1 MLFASWSGTS
11 IGSDAGTFHTA
22 NTTIA
27 ECTIEPSFV
36 DIQMVCTG
44 FSCHAAA
51 ARRSARVRPT
61 NSSDWESNNAWWT
74 TLLEKDS
81 VVPRDFLTYWTLAL
95 SSPDSGEIS
104 PTLMYMGGF
113 EAFPF
118 TRQGLSFGGDAPV
131 LYELKSEDFTRRM
144 RRLFNTYG
152 QGSIGPPAY
161 NATIPQGEAE
171 AFLSGKTAT
180 DSNRLY
186 SMSISRADA
195 TFERDIIIYRTDPR
209 WLAITIIA
217 STILLLTGFIGFA
230 ASCGCVCPHLLLSF
244 TTALRV
250 SPYTAHLLK
259 GNNSTLDSGEVAK
272 INKELFVSLQDVRQG
287 QAVGLV
293 AISADSSTG
302 ALADVRRRNNRRLYE

>member
-1 MLFASWSGTS
+1 MNSTISTQYFYINCSRIYGVDGTINWPVKLGIADLSHYNNADVWLSETGNTDFVSQWLTHISTKYNDNWPESSKLDMLFASWSGTS

-180 DSNRLY
+180 DSNSLY
-186 SMSISRADA
+186 SMSISHADA

-230 ASCGCVCPHLLLSF
+230 ASCG
-244 TTALRV
+244 
-250 SPYTAHLLK
+250 
-259 GNNSTLDSGEVAK
+259 
-272 INKELFVSLQDVRQG
+272 
-287 QAVGLV
+287 
-293 AISADSSTG
+293 
-302 ALADVRRRNNRRLYE
+302 